1 MAVENK
7 ITVSL
12 ASKDTAKVSLSLSD
26 DSGNIVASATDISP
40 VIKFITTGPAGPPGD
55 NAIINDNA
63 ITSAKIANGAV
74 TGAKLSSGAVTVT
87 KINNSA
93 VSTAKIQNSAVTTDK
108 IANQSVTINKL
119 ALNSVGPEQIID
131 GTVTTELL
139 NDGAITANK
148 YGDLSIDTA
157 KLKDGV
163 VTSIKLDSNLSLDG
177 TTTVKKLIGLG
188 ESPFTITGP
197 VTDNFEL
204 ISKQDLI
211 FQVDADQSL
220 ADGTHSFI
228 WKNGDGTQIAALDE
242 SGNLTI
248 SGTVDG
254 IDISTLQN
262 LYPTA
267 DATKVGFLTVTQAVN
282 LDTLESNVAT
292 NNAKNTYPSAD
303 ATKVGFL
310 QVTQNVNLDLI
321 ETSLS
326 GVIDKTQHISISQPV
341 DLDAMETKLAGIA
354 SGAEV
359 NYTLIDSDTMSG
371 ASSTNVASAESIKTY
386 VDAEVAG
393 IVDSAPG
400 TLNTLNELA
409 AALGDDANFS
419 TTVTNNIATKQPI
432 LSEGAFADGDKT
444 KLDGIATGA
453 TASPDLTVDGAGT
466 VHANNVPTL
475 NQNTTGNAATATALT
490 SGNKIIQGE
499 LEVQGNLLF
508 STTDGDPQHI
518 RDAQDTDVITIT
530 DGGLT
535 TLLAAGNLDIG
546 SHDFRAESFT
556 SDAATGQP
564 PFTVSS
570 TTEVANL
577 RAATASALA
586 SGDQTINGNLAVTG
600 TVDGIDI
607 ATDVAANTAKTSFPG
622 FGTTAGTA
630 LEGDTTIP
638 TQYTDAD
645 AVSAV
650 AAADDYLKNDTN
662 EVLAGSLEIN
672 SQLFINK
679 PDGTSK
685 TRFRN
690 IATTSN
696 KTLDVPDESGT
707 IMLRGNAHQVMQ
719 VSLRDHV
726 DYMFYMF
733 NHNYWYSAGASTLA
747 ILGNSASPSNIT
759 AANSEYQSRVAAYTA
774 VENCILQKMVL
785 NFYWSS
791 SAISGDADLE
801 FAFSKFT
808 PIQDGTAAIITIN
821 DITATDCDDA
831 YTEAKPYQ
839 KTFEF
844 SGNNATLSAGDAFGF
859 HMRTINSQNSQ
870 RVLVYASAV
879 LQIRLT

>member
-1 MAVENK
+1 MPIENQ
-7 ITVSL
+7 IIVSVT
-12 ASKDTAKVSLSLSD
+12 SKDTAKIVLALSD
-26 DSGNIVASATDISP
+26 DSNSNFAVSAVDISP
-40 VIKFITTGPAGPPGD
+40 VIKFIPTGPAGPSGGGISEISD
-55 NAIINDNA
+55 GFIDTNHIKNSAVTFSKLANNSVSFYALQTNSVSSGKIQANA
-63 ITSAKIANGAV
+63 ITSTKIQNGAV
-74 TGAKLSSGAVTVT
+74 TFAKLS
-87 KINNSA
+87 N
-93 VSTAKIQNSAVTTDK
+93 
-108 IANQSVTINKL
+108 
-119 ALNSVGPEQIID
+119 NSVGPDQIID
-131 GTVTTELL
+131 GTVTKELL
-139 NDGAITANK
+139 ADGIIDTDK
-148 YGDLSIDTA
+148 LEDLIISTA
-157 KLKDGV
+157 KLKNGC
-163 VTSIKLDSNLSLDG
+163 VTGIKIEQNPTIQGEIRADHYKAFGTSPATFEGPDTDDLIIKSND
-177 TTTVKKLIGLG
+177 
-188 ESPFTITGP
+188 
-197 VTDNFEL
+197 
-204 ISKQDLI
+204 DLI
-211 FQVDADQSL
+211 FIVDNNETTTPGAN
-220 ADGTHSFI
+220 SFI
-228 WKNGDGTQIAALDE
+228 FKNGAGVQVASIDE

-248 SGTVDG
+248 LGNVDG
-254 IDISTLQN
+254 IDIATDVAAN
-262 LYPTA
+262 TA
-267 DATKVGFLTVTQAVN
+267 KVGITTSQANAITANTAKTSFPGFGTTAGTALEGNTVIPTV
-282 LDTLESNVAT
+282 
-292 NNAKNTYPSAD
+292 P
-303 ATKVGFL
+303 
-310 QVTQNVNLDLI
+310 
-321 ETSLS
+321 
-326 GVIDKTQHISISQPV
+326 
-341 DLDAMETKLAGIA
+341 
-354 SGAEV
+354 
-359 NYTLIDSDTMSG
+359 TLIDSDTMTG
-371 ASSTNVASAESIKTY
+371 ASSTNIASAESIKAY
-386 VDAEVAG
+386 VDNEVSG
-393 IVDSAPG
+393 IVDSAPS

-409 AALGDDANFS
+409 DALGDDANFS

-466 VHANNVPTL
+466 IHANNVPTL